1 MELERAQ
8 SVIVLNQ
15 KHGKKMIRRFFRH
28 RSALIGSMMILFL
41 IMLTLIAPLLTPYTF
56 SDKSDDLMQAPSWIH
71 WFGTDEMGRDLFTR
85 VLFGARISLWIG
97 FVAVSGSLILGSL
110 LGLISGYFGGKWDT
124 LISRLFDIM
133 LAFPGIL
140 LAIAI
145 VTILG
150 PGLNHALI
158 AISIINIPIFGRL
171 MRSSVLR
178 VKAEDYILS
187 AQAIGASTKRIIFRH
202 VLPNCWTPLIVQ
214 GTLSFA
220 TAVIEA
226 AALGF
231 LGLGAEP
238 PLPEWGTM
246 LADSRPFIQTA
257 PWLMIFPGV
266 FILFTVLGFNLIGDG
281 LRDIFSRK

>member
-1 MELERAQ
+1 MELERAR
-8 SVIVLNQ
+8 SEIILNR
-15 KHGKKMIRRFFRH
+15 KKRKKMIRRFFRH
-28 RSALIGSMMILFL
+28 RSALFGSMMILFL
-41 IMLTLIAPLLTPYTF
+41 LLLALLAPLVTPYTF
-56 SDKSDDLMQAPSWIH
+56 SEKSDDLMQAPSGTH

-97 FVAVSGSLILGSL
+97 FVAVTGSLILGGL
-110 LGLISGYFGGKWDT
+110 LGLVAGYFGGRWDM
-124 LISRLFDIM
+124 LISRLFDIL

-150 PGLNHALI
+150 PGLNHALL
-158 AISIINIPIFGRL
+158 AISIINVPIFGRL

-178 VKAEDYILS
+178 VKEEDYIVS
-187 AQAIGASTKRIIFRH
+187 AKAIGASTERIIFQH
-202 VLPNCWTPLIVQ
+202 ILPNCWTPLIVQ
-214 GTLSFA
+214 GSLSFA

-238 PLPEWGTM
+238 PIPEWGTM

-257 PWLMIFPGV
+257 PWLMIFPGI

-281 LRDIFSRK
+281 LRDMFDRK

>member
-281 LRDIFSRK
+281 LRDIFARK